1 MAVDRIG
8 PALRPLGVPD
18 RPLSQA
24 GQVTRVAGGEGRPE
38 RAERADRDFPVGP
51 LSPGAAAGPSGANAV
66 GAILDAPDTHAL
78 PPGGAD
84 ALAAALADMV
94 DADEAAAMRPNQV
107 FLSRQ
112 LVWQP
117 PDTSAMAASWQVMV
131 RTYAEQRAAWL
142 EQASGQH
149 LPASLFMADPLPA
162 ALRDGRPGM
171 PLVTEMEPW
180 RFAVFAWGAERLV
193 LKVVVKDDDEYDRNR
208 RKRTRVALRL
218 ELMLPGVGRVVIQ
231 MEPAGGN
238 GVVMEVGAAQTAAMQ
253 HMREI
258 LPQVAAV
265 VSRAGLTILRCR
277 LRRELPA
284 HGGEH
289 TQPSRLHTAALTQA
303 LFRALAEVAVLLSQP
318 AIADDPF
325 RQSA

>member
-8 PALRPLGVPD
+8 AATRPLSVPD
-18 RPLSQA
+18 RPLAQP
-24 GQVTRVAGGEGRPE
+24 GQVTRVPGSEGPL
-38 RAERADRDFPVGP
+38 DIDFPLGP
-51 LSPGAAAGPSGANAV
+51 LAPGGPNGTNGPHSVGAIIDGPDAHGLPPGAAEALASALAEM
-66 GAILDAPDTHAL
+66 PD
-78 PPGGAD
+78 GAD
-84 ALAAALADMV
+84 P
-94 DADEAAAMRPNQV
+94 AAMRPNQV

-117 PDTSAMAASWQVMV
+117 PDTSLMAASWQVMV

-149 LPASLFMADPLPA
+149 LPASLFMADHSP
-162 ALRDGRPGM
+162 RDARPGM

-208 RKRTRVALRL
+208 RRRSRVALRL

-231 MEPAGGN
+231 LEPASGN
-238 GVVMEVGAAQTAAMQ
+238 GVVMEIGATQTSAMQ

-258 LPQVAAV
+258 LPQLAAV
-265 VSRAGLTILRCR
+265 VSRSGLTILRCR
-277 LRRELPA
+277 LRRELPSPA
-284 HGGEH
+284 GEH
-289 TQPSRLHTAALTQA
+289 AHPSRLHTAALTLA
-303 LFRALAEVAVLLSQP
+303 LFKAMAEVATLLSQP
-318 AIADDPF
+318 ALADEL
-325 RQSA
+325 Q